1 MAKFVLLFIFLY
13 VTIFGYFLWISIR
26 VMYKGNK
33 DNLQIWKATLVF
45 GKILYGTVSILFAV
59 NTVFLIIMGIH
70 GKTLP
75 MGFEGGAFYPY
86 SVWISWNYSMLFF
99 LPFILIFLVIA
110 GSLWFLREI
119 FSHPVAAFPLR
130 KTLVYGYLAFFLVL
144 FTLIHISNRSPEVR
158 KISLDLPH
166 VGRVE
171 KQKLRILQISD
182 THIGNIIHRR
192 EMAKIAALVNAT
204 EADILV
210 LTGDII
216 DNNNEF
222 IPIFSEFY
230 HSLKKIPTYAI
241 IGNHDHIDS
250 VRPLVEEFRKLGIVL
265 LDNDS
270 RQFKDKNGNVWQ
282 IVGTDYPFPHFQNAQ
297 KRKALIQ
304 RYYSSAFGKTD
315 NKNPVLFLLHDPKD
329 LPIFFSRMSKDNK
342 RMDLSLA
349 GHTHGSQICFP
360 FFLKF
365 LENNIHPFIRGHYVL
380 GGGTPAE
387 SHLYVN
393 AGTGHWMPVRLCC
406 PPEIT
411 LLEIF

>member
-1 MAKFVLLFIFLY
+1 MI
-13 VTIFGYFLWISIR
+13 LWK
-26 VMYKGNK
+26 V
-33 DNLQIWKATLVF
+33 
-45 GKILYGTVSILFAV
+45 LYGTVSALFAG
-59 NTVFLIIMGIH
+59 NTVFLVIMGFH
-70 GKTLP
+70 GKSLP
-75 MGFEGGAFYPY
+75 MGFDGWAFYPY

-99 LPFILIFLVIA
+99 FPFILIFLVIA
-110 GSLWFLREI
+110 GSLRFLRAI
-119 FSHPVAAFPLR
+119 FSHPAFGFPLR
-130 KTLVYGYLAFFLVL
+130 KTLVYGYLAFFLILV
-144 FTLIHISNRSPEVR
+144 TVIHSSNRSPEVR
-158 KISLDLPH
+158 KISLDLPK
-166 VGRVE
+166 VGKME

-182 THIGNIIHRR
+182 THIGSIIHRR
-192 EMAKIAALVNAT
+192 EMAKIAALVNST

-222 IPIFSEFY
+222 IPVFSEFY
-230 HSLKKIPTYAI
+230 RSLKKIPTYAI

-250 VRPLVEEFRKLGIVL
+250 ARPLAEEYRKLGIVL
-265 LDNDS
+265 LDNES
-270 RQFKDKNGNVWQ
+270 RRFTDKNGFIWQ
-282 IVGTDYPFPHFQNAQ
+282 IVGTDYPFPHFRDAQ
-297 KRKALIQ
+297 KREALIQ
-304 RYYSSAFGKTD
+304 QYYTSAFGKTD
-315 NKNPVLFLLHDPKD
+315 NKNPLLFLLHDPKD
-329 LPIFFSRMSKDNK
+329 LPIFFSRISKNNK

-365 LENNIHPFIRGHYVL
+365 LEKNIQPFIRGHYVL
-380 GGGTPAE
+380 GSGTPVE